1 MAVRARAGIVLFGDV
16 VASRALPRATTWL
29 RALRSQLDDA
39 YGTARLAPFE
49 FTQGDELQ
57 GLLVPHADPFEAV
70 LRAGL
75 DPDRLAMR
83 WVIAMGGIDAGRGP
97 ATQRTGEAFLRA
109 RELSDLVRRRR
120 AALLART
127 GDAATDALLDDVAPV
142 LGRLLAELTARQ
154 RVIARLL
161 LIDGLSQA
169 DAARRLGIRAP
180 TVSVAAERARVR
192 EIAALRDA
200 CLRLFRAAIPGSK
213 AA

>member
-97 ATQRTGEAFLRA
+97 ATQRTGDASRRGGRAGRVPSAARSGRERDRA
-109 RELSDLVRRRR
+109 RAGLDARPRGAVRRRP
-120 AALLART
+120 AAPR
-127 GDAATDALLDDVAPV
+127 
-142 LGRLLAELTARQ
+142 RRH
-154 RVIARLL
+154 R
-161 LIDGLSQA
+161 
-169 DAARRLGIRAP
+169 RRLG
-180 TVSVAAERARVR
+180 
-192 EIAALRDA
+192 
-200 CLRLFRAAIPGSK
+200 
-213 AA
+213 